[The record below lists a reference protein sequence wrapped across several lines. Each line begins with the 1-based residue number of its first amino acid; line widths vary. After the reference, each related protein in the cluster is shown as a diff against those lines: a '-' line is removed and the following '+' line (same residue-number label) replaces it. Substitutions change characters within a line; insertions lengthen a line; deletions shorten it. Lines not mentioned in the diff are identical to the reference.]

1 MLLRKYYIEKAKA
14 RAGALTHELV
24 LFVIVAIIC
33 LYQIFCKRSKDVP
46 GTTQNLFRFCLK
58 CYLPSMNLKYWKT
71 NKARARALCTFW
83 PLSAFTKSRFQ
94 RSRDVPA
101 TGNYLFWGCY
111 NCYLPSTGLKH
122 WKTNKARARALC
134 TFDLCTFGIDPSWNG
149 MLPNRV
155 STSPPSDPL
164 WELFFAEKRF

>member
-33 LYQIFCKRSKDVP
+33 LYQIFCQRSKDVP
-46 GTTQNLFRFCLK
+46 GTTQNLFRVCLK

-94 RSRDVPA
+94 RSRDVSA

-111 NCYLPSTGLKH
+111 NCYLPSTDLKH

-134 TFDLCTFGIDPSWNG
+134 TFDLCTFAL
-149 MLPNRV
+149 LPGGY
-155 STSPPSDPL
+155 PPFPL
-164 WELFFAEKRF
+164 TFFH